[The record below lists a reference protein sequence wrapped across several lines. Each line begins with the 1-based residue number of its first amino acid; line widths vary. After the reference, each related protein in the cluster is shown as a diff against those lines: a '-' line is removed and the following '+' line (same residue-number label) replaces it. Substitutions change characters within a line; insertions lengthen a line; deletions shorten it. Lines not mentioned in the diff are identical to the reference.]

1 MRQQR
6 NIFKIKEQ
14 DKTTEQ
20 LSEVEIG
27 NLLKKEFRIII
38 VKMLQDLRKRMKAE
52 IKKIQEIFNKELEDL
67 KAEMNNTIS
76 EMKNALEKNQQ
87 QDK

>member
-38 VKMLQDLRKRMKAE
+38 VKMLQDLRKKMKAE

>member
-38 VKMLQDLRKRMKAE
+38 VKMLQDLRKRMNAD